1 MAKPGTKKYKQ
12 ENDWRTILPKERRRD
27 SAPWQKTYG
36 TYVTGQAWV
45 DEVKLCAER
54 MEQKWGAGRLRLMVG
69 PELRDKF
76 DRQRYMFNQAL
87 YHGSLEDVRVQCR
100 RMITGWGALDRAAD
114 EMGLER
120 LPVNAWEVSGEAGTV
135 HVIVRTLDDAIDYR
149 KGRQNVAIY
158 TLDEIAV
165 LLDAQGLLGAAKAAF
180 PDAEVIMVQRSVGD
194 ALDDI
199 EGTQNDLD
207 DDIPF

>member
-1 MAKPGTKKYKQ
+1 
-12 ENDWRTILPKERRRD
+12 
-27 SAPWQKTYG
+27 
-36 TYVTGQAWV
+36 
-45 DEVKLCAER
+45 
-54 MEQKWGAGRLRLMVG
+54 
-69 PELRDKF
+69 
-76 DRQRYMFNQAL
+76 
-87 YHGSLEDVRVQCR
+87 
-100 RMITGWGALDRAAD
+100 
-114 EMGLER
+114 
-120 LPVNAWEVSGEAGTV
+120 VNAWEVSGEAGTV

-149 KGRQNVAIY
+149 KGRQNVCIY

-194 ALDDI
+194 ALDDV